1 MTQAARLGD
10 PIGHSPSMSWLLRGL
25 LIGAGI
31 ALLGVAIAGTGGL
44 AAAAIIGA
52 AAAGGAGLGEVL
64 STMSWAPKEVCGFII
79 GACSSNVFTN
89 GIKAARAHVDLVN
102 CFKHSTPHPRIATGS
117 ATVFINGFHA
127 ARVDDQIACGA
138 VITNGSSNVFIG
150 GGTDQT
156 NPVNPENLVPG
167 WIHAALFI
175 VGGASAIALAGPV
188 IAIGGLIGG
197 AIGGNAGEILGGK
210 AFGNGSDGQKWSM
223 LAGSFLG
230 GIVGAKGA
238 PKTWDIAKRID
249 VQVPPGTLGMS
260 GGNIKVS
267 LKAPKDDGLAGR
279 YKTTGMDNKYL
290 SEEIPGNSVWPRQ
303 QVNYLTPAER
313 MKRQITFKDGKAYD
327 SDGSLFDTGDA
338 YGGRAI
344 FVMDEHGAFYVEK
357 FPEVGEFHHSSF
369 LAGKPVAAAGEIE
382 ATEGVITAISDQS
395 GHYKPGLDFTAQAM
409 RALKENGV
417 RMEYVFPDFR
427 SH

>member
-1 MTQAARLGD
+1 
-10 PIGHSPSMSWLLRGL
+10 MSWLLRGL

-52 AAAGGAGLGEVL
+52 TAAGGAGLGEVF

-102 CFKHSTPHPRIATGS
+102 CFKHSTPHPPIATGS

-150 GGTDQT
+150 GGTYQT

-167 WIHAALFI
+167 WVHAALFI

-197 AIGGNAGEILGGK
+197 AIGGKAGEILGGK
-210 AFGNGSDGQKWSM
+210 AFGDGSDGQKWSM

-238 PKTWDIAKRID
+238 PKTWDVAKRID
-249 VQVPPGTLGMS
+249 VQVSPGTLGMS
-260 GGNIKVS
+260 GGNVKVT
-267 LKAPKDDGLAGR
+267 LKTYRTKSMDPGYISEDVPGNNAPKWVGATKEILVR
-279 YKTTGMDNKYL
+279 YIRTA
-290 SEEIPGNSVWPRQ
+290 EEREQYRIN
-303 QVNYLTPAER
+303 
-313 MKRQITFKDGKAYD
+313 FKDGKAYD
-327 SDGSLFDTGDA
+327 NSGAPFDSSLGE
-338 YGGRAI
+338 GGRAI
-344 FVMDEHGAFYVEK
+344 FVMDEHGNFFASTEAH
-357 FPEVGEFHHSSF
+357 VGEFHHSTF
-369 LAGKPVAAAGEIE
+369 FAGKPVAAAGEIE
-382 ATEGVITAISDQS
+382 SVEGIITAVSNRS
-395 GHYKPGLDFTAQAM
+395 GHYKPGVEYAAQAM
-409 RALKENGV
+409 SELKARGIDM
-417 RMEYVFPDFR
+417 RYVLREFN
-427 SH
+427 